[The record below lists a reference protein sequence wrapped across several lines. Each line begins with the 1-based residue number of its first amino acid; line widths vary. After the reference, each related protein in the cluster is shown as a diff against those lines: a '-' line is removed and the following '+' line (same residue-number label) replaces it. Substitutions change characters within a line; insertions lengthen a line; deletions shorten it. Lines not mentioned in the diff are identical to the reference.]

1 MISFFRKIR
10 QKLLQENRGTRY
22 LIYALGEVLL
32 VVIGILIALQVN
44 NWNEDRKLEKVS
56 DQTLQSLEEEINEA
70 RSNLE
75 KIISFNERISELS
88 NHFLSGELTMD
99 SLEKDPTQIF
109 LLTTYASSTLNFSIT
124 EQELSSERTIL
135 RRQSLNEKLRISLQD
150 YLMMGDLEDLLRNF
164 WNNEVL
170 PYFIEKKMMVVYN
183 RFLKKEAISKEDIQD
198 IVYEDKFVNL
208 VATTNSMN
216 FQFLFLLKKL
226 DQDLEEALVLIR
238 EEEHD

>member
-1 MISFFRKIR
+1 M
-10 QKLLQENRGTRY
+10 
-22 LIYALGEVLL
+22 L

-44 NWNEDRKLEKVS
+44 NWNEERKLEKVS
-56 DQTLQSLEEEINEA
+56 DQSLQSLEEEIKEA

-135 RRQSLNEKLRISLQD
+135 RRQSLNEKLRVSLQD

-198 IVYEDKFVNL
+198 IVNEDKFVNL

-216 FQFLFLLKKL
+216 FQFLILLKKL
-226 DQDLEEALVLIR
+226 DQDCDVPPKS
-238 EEEHD
+238 

>member
-1 MISFFRKIR
+1 MITLFRKIR
-10 QKLLQENRGTRY
+10 QKLLSQNRVTRY
-22 LIYALGEVLL
+22 LVYAVGEILL
-32 VVIGILIALQVN
+32 VVVGILIALQVN
-44 NWNEDRKLEKVS
+44 NWNEERKLEKVS
-56 DQTLQSLEEEINEA
+56 DQTLQSLEEELTEA

-75 KIISFNERISELS
+75 KIISFNERITELS
-88 NHFLSGELTMD
+88 NQFLAGELTSD

-109 LLTTYASSTLNFSIT
+109 LLTTYAYSTLNFAIT

-135 RRQSLNEKLRISLQD
+135 GRQSLNEKLRVSLQD
-150 YLMMGDLEDLLRNF
+150 YLSMGDLEDLLKNF

-183 RFLKKEAISKEDIQD
+183 RFLKNEEISTEDIQE
-198 IVYEDKFVNL
+198 IINEEKFINL

-216 FQFLFLLKKL
+216 FQFLILLKKL
-226 DQDLEEALVLIR
+226 DQDLEEVLLLIR